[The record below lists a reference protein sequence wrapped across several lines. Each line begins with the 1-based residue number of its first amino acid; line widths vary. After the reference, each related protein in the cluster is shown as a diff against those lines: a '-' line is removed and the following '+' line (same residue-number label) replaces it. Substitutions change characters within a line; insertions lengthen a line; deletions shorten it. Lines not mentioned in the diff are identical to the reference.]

1 MAGLREQQKQQR
13 REAIAQAGMKLFV
26 SKGFNKTRM
35 EDIAAAVNVS
45 GQTVFNYFPS
55 KQMILFE
62 FLRRAD
68 SSALQQV
75 NDKLDPGGDPVD
87 VLCRL
92 VEIITELQLQQMPAA
107 LWREI
112 LPMILFNPKDEL
124 PEIYARGN
132 DLLIS
137 EIRSFLQKMQQAGTI
152 SKQTDLDFAAFMI
165 NDYGHIQLVRLVV
178 TDEPDWEAFRDNVR
192 SSIRLFVKGMQE

>member
-1 MAGLREQQKQQR
+1 
-13 REAIAQAGMKLFV
+13 
-26 SKGFNKTRM
+26 
-35 EDIAAAVNVS
+35 
-45 GQTVFNYFPS
+45 
-55 KQMILFE
+55 
-62 FLRRAD
+62 
-68 SSALQQV
+68 
-75 NDKLDPGGDPVD
+75 
-87 VLCRL
+87 
-92 VEIITELQLQQMPAA
+92 

>member
-13 REAIAQAGMKLFV
+13 REAIAQAGMTLFV
-26 SKGFNKTRM
+26 EKGFNKTRM
-35 EDIAAAVNVS
+35 EDIAAAVNMS

-75 NDKLDPGGDPVD
+75 NDKLNPAGDPVD
-87 VLCRL
+87 VMCRL

-112 LPMILFNPKDEL
+112 LPMIMFNPKDEL
-124 PEIYARGN
+124 PEIYAKGN
-132 DLLIS
+132 DLLIA
-137 EIRSFLQKMQQAGTI
+137 EIRSFLQKMQDAGALGN
-152 SKQTDLDFAAFMI
+152 SVDLDFAAFMI
-165 NDYGHIQLVRLVV
+165 NDYGHVQLVRLVASH
-178 TDEPDWEAFRDNVR
+178 EPDWEAFRDNVR
-192 SSIRLFVKGMQE
+192 SSIRLFVQGML